1 MQSPRG
7 LIPATASGTNRPLDD
22 TERLLRRQRTAA
34 RRDTRVSFWSEER
47 WRGGNIRSDK
57 RPLSRIHP
65 YWYGPG
71 GALALDAVWLDSLQ
85 VERLRPDFNHP
96 TSKLIE
102 VVFGYEQVSL
112 PLDIDELDWTFEL
125 KGDQFRIPVAL

>member
-1 MQSPRG
+1 MKSAG
-7 LIPATASGTNRPLDD
+7 AVEIFAVTSG
-22 TERLLRRQRTAA
+22 
-34 RRDTRVSFWSEER
+34 
-47 WRGGNIRSDK
+47 
-57 RPLSRIHP
+57 P
-65 YWYGPG
+65 YPEFTLYGYGPG

-125 KGDQFRIPVAL
+125 KGDQFGVPVAL